1 MPIFKDPKR
10 KAPARRL
17 FHPCPVICW
26 EDQQKKGIIWQ
37 HKSCVQQKVEH
48 APRSRISPLLKYH
61 GFYNFMEHDWW
72 YLVITYDVRLIL
84 VQANIRKPPLLT
96 SAMPWY
102 RTASAEVCVLLITS
116 DLGKFCMPPIKAQEH
131 YDLSRLYH
139 KRLIKGEKGYSSYPS
154 LQLLTIYDNLI
165 MLKLITTIPT
175 SLCCDLLWLDMAR
188 YQAWLSFQRSETG
201 NSRGRIYLARCCVRS
216 LENHAPRRGKVATIT
231 LVHLPLAT
239 EVTRDI

>member
-61 GFYNFMEHDWW
+61 GFYNFMDHDWW

-96 SAMPWY
+96 SAMLWY

-175 SLCCDLLWLDMAR
+175 SLCCDWTWLDIR
-188 YQAWLSFQRSETG
+188 PG
-201 NSRGRIYLARCCVRS
+201 SRFNAVRPATQGEQFIWQDAVCAALKTMRHVGGR
-216 LENHAPRRGKVATIT
+216 
-231 LVHLPLAT
+231 
-239 EVTRDI
+239 